1 MVLKWHCMGYEV
13 KRVCQVVGLSR
24 PSFYRCI
31 NLSEH
36 TKQPILRIVKTGRP
50 GYSTTY
56 SGEIIKDEEI
66 KVLLKEIAVGE
77 GYNYGYRKMA
87 YCLRKRKKIFIN
99 KKKVYRLCKEA
110 KLLKP
115 PYQQRN
121 KAPKRLARNRVVNGP
136 NQLWQGD
143 IKHGYIRGED
153 RNFYVLSYVDVF
165 ERTIVGYTVGRTCL
179 GKHAG
184 DAIRQGLLKRQL
196 YRRDQPLVVRTDNGP
211 QFTSLQFASICDDLN
226 IEHER
231 IPPKTPNM
239 NAYIEA
245 YHSILEDDFM
255 RLMEF
260 ESMADVREK
269 LDRYV
274 KYYNQVRLH
283 GSLQYCSPDEY
294 YRQYLNGLLP
304 DVEIHL

>member
-1 MVLKWHCMGYEV
+1 MGYKA
-13 KRVCQVVGLSR
+13 KRLCKIVGLSR
-24 PSFYRCI
+24 ATFYSHIC
-31 NLSEH
+31 LTEK
-36 TKQPILRIVKTGRP
+36 TKQPVLRIVKHGRP
-50 GYSTTY
+50 GYSTYY
-56 SGEIIKDEEI
+56 SGGIIEDEQI
-66 KVLLKEIAVGE
+66 KELLKEIVGGE

-87 YCLRKRKKIFIN
+87 YCLRKRKKIHIN

-110 KLLKP
+110 NLLKP

-121 KAPKRLARNRVVNGP
+121 KAPRRLARNRVVTGP

-143 IKHGYIRGED
+143 IKYGYIKGED
-153 RNFYVLSYVDVF
+153 RNFYILSYIDVF
-165 ERTIVGYTVGRTCL
+165 DRMIVGYTVGRTCL

-184 DAIRQGLLKRQL
+184 DALRQGLLKRQL
-196 YRRDQPLVVRTDNGP
+196 YNKQEQDLIVRTDNGP
-211 QFTSLQFASICDDLN
+211 QFTSIQYASICDELN

-260 ESMADVREK
+260 ESLNDAKEK
-269 LDRYV
+269 LARYV
-274 KYYNQVRLH
+274 KYYNQVRIH
-283 GSLQYCSPDEY
+283 GSLQFQSPEEY
-294 YRQYLNGLLP
+294 YRQYQEGLLP
-304 DVEIHL
+304 NIEIHL